1 MIELTL
7 KLYLQNKKFINGSTE
22 DMQVGIS
29 NLINMNVSDTVITS
43 IAKSLPSHARRDFI
57 RLYAE
62 SENWNT
68 RDEGLDRISTLNN
81 GCKPWSQVFQDIDKE
96 SISNVEK
103 EIVEYE
109 ITNLYLVQLS
119 DKNFVKKINLEL
131 AW

>member
-7 KLYLQNKKFINGSTE
+7 KLYLQNKKLINGSDE
-22 DMQVGIS
+22 DMEVGIS
-29 NLINMNVSDTVITS
+29 NLMNMNVSDTVIIA

-68 RDEGLDRISTLNN
+68 RDEGLDRISNLNN
-81 GCKPWSQVFQDIDKE
+81 ACKPWSEIFQVLKKKSVSDI
-96 SISNVEK
+96 EK
-103 EIVEYE
+103 EIVKYE
-109 ITNLYLVQLS
+109 ITDLYLFNLN
-119 DKNFVKKINLEL
+119 DLNFVKEINLEL

>member
-7 KLYLQNKKFINGSTE
+7 KLYLQNKKLINGSAE

-29 NLINMNVSDTVITS
+29 NLINMNVSDTVIIS

-57 RLYAE
+57 RLYVE

-68 RDEGLDRISTLNN
+68 TDEGLDRISTLNDA
-81 GCKPWSQVFQDIDKE
+81 CKPWSEIFQVLKKK
-96 SISNVEK
+96 SVSNIEK
-103 EIVEYE
+103 EIVKYE
-109 ITNLYLVQLS
+109 ITDLYLFNLN
-119 DKNFVKKINLEL
+119 DLNFVKEINLEL